1 MKKKFQ
7 VLVILG
13 RFWMSHGLYKGHF
26 GTDLGHPPKKGVP
39 LFWDIR
45 DISACILRP
54 LLLVFILVKGDTG
67 PSADPVPLWDP
78 RFLAGFD
85 PKNSFT
91 FFSFGLKPF
100 TPNPTSLLVLP

>member
-1 MKKKFQ
+1 MEIDVGWR
-7 VLVILG
+7 VLISTQLLG
-13 RFWMSHGLYKGHF
+13 APQNAEKR
-26 GTDLGHPPKKGVP
+26 
-39 LFWDIR
+39 
-45 DISACILRP
+45 
-54 LLLVFILVKGDTG
+54 VKGDTG